1 MQNIQGKTLRLGD
14 RALIGGIV
22 LLVLVFLGAEMAHSA
37 EVIPSVGIARASDG
51 GDSRLYTGIA
61 LRTGLAPF
69 AQTELG
75 VAYRK
80 EEFPNNG
87 GSATTWP
94 VTASVWFAPIPFL
107 YAGGGVGWYHTSFS
121 YEGVPLA
128 GSLAATDQSFG
139 THLGGGIRMPLAP
152 MVGLDLNARFVNLK
166 SSDNSNVPSNY
177 DPKFWSVALGLGVK
191 L

>member
-1 MQNIQGKTLRLGD
+1 MQNIQRKTLKLGD

-37 EVIPSVGIARASDG
+37 EVMPSVGIARPTEG
-51 GDSRLYTGIA
+51 GDSKLYTGLA
-61 LRTGLAPF
+61 LRTSLAPF
-69 AQTELG
+69 VQADLG

-80 EEFPNNG
+80 EQFSNNSG
-87 GSATTWP
+87 TATTWP

-121 YEGVPLA
+121 YNGVPLA
-128 GSLAATDQSFG
+128 GTLAATDQSFG
-139 THLGGGIRMPLAP
+139 THVGGGLRMPLAP
-152 MVGLDLNARFVNLK
+152 MVGLDLNGRYVNLQ
-166 SSDNSNVPSNY
+166 SSGGAGVPSNY